1 MLTKN
6 NKVTIIILNIKI
18 VEKGE
23 ADKLKY
29 IKRSAENVI
38 KRQEK
43 LFKTILVTG
52 ARQVG
57 KTTMLKNLKS
67 NINYITLDDMILNGL
82 AKEDPK
88 LFLKSNKKPLIID
101 EIQYAPDLLRYIKME
116 IDGSEEKA
124 MFYLTGSQQFHLM
137 KNVSESLAGRI
148 GILNLL
154 GLSLRE
160 IKEIGFQDP
169 FIPTEE
175 YLIKREKKHIDISYS
190 EIWNIIHKGT
200 MPALYQE
207 ENDFEMFYSMYV
219 NTYIERDVRNL
230 TQVGDTLAFLKF
242 MTALASRIG
251 GLLNLNAVANEVGI
265 SVPTA
270 QRWLSILVSSNI
282 VYLLEPYYNNIMKRA
297 VKTPKVYFL
306 DTGLVSYLTKWKNK
320 DVLESG
326 NMSGNFFENFVIVEI
341 IKSYYNNGE
350 LRPPLYFYRDKD
362 KKEIDLIIE
371 QNGKLYP
378 VEIKKSANPNK
389 DMISNF
395 KVLEK
400 VGEVGAGGIICM
412 YDKIVNLDEK
422 NRVIPYSYL

>member
-1 MLTKN
+1 M
-6 NKVTIIILNIKI
+6 
-18 VEKGE
+18 
-23 ADKLKY
+23 KY

-38 KRQEK
+38 KKQEK
-43 LFKTILVTG
+43 IFKAILITG

-57 KTTMLKNLKS
+57 KTTILKNLKS
-67 NINYITLDDMILNGL
+67 NVNYITLDDMILNQL
-82 AKEDPK
+82 AKEDPN

-101 EIQYAPDLLRYIKME
+101 EIQYAPDLLRYIKIE
-116 IDGSEEKA
+116 LDKSEEKA

-137 KNVSESLAGRI
+137 KDVSESLAGRV

-160 IKEIGFQDP
+160 IKEIEFNNP

-175 YLIKREKKHIDISYS
+175 YFTQREKYNKEISYS

-200 MPALYQE
+200 MPAMYQE
-207 ENDFEMFYSMYV
+207 ESDFEMFYSMYV

-230 TQVGDTLAFLKF
+230 TQVGDTLTFLKF
-242 MTALASRIG
+242 MTAIASRIG
-251 GLLNLNAVANEVGI
+251 QLLNLNTVANEVGI

-282 VYLLEPYYNNIMKRA
+282 IYLLEPYYNNIMKRA
-297 VKTPKVYFL
+297 IKTPKIYFL
-306 DTGLVSYLTKWKNK
+306 DTGLVSYLTRWKNK
-320 DVLESG
+320 DVLEAG
-326 NMSGNFFENFVIVEI
+326 NMAGNFFENFVIVEI

-350 LRPPLYFYRDKD
+350 LRPPLYFYRDKE
-362 KKEIDLIIE
+362 KREIDLIIE
-371 QNGKLYP
+371 QNGKLHP
-378 VEIKKSANPNK
+378 IEIKKSANPTK

-400 VGEVGAGGIICM
+400 IGEVGDGGIICM
-412 YDKIVNLDEK
+412 YDKLINLDKK
-422 NRVIPYSYL
+422 NRVIPYTFL

>member
-1 MLTKN
+1 M
-6 NKVTIIILNIKI
+6 
-18 VEKGE
+18 
-23 ADKLKY
+23 KY

-38 KRQEK
+38 KKQEK
-43 LFKTILVTG
+43 IFKAILITG

-67 NINYITLDDMILNGL
+67 NLNYITLDDMILNQS
-82 AKEDPK
+82 AKEDPNM
-88 LFLKSNKKPLIID
+88 FLKSNKKPLIID
-101 EIQYAPDLLRYIKME
+101 EIQYAPDLLRYIKIE
-116 IDGSEEKA
+116 LDNSEEKA
-124 MFYLTGSQQFHLM
+124 VFYLTGSQQFHLM
-137 KNVSESLAGRI
+137 KDVSESLAGRI

-160 IKEIGFQDP
+160 IKEIDFDKP

-175 YLIKREKKHIDISYS
+175 YFREREKYNLDIPYN
-190 EIWNIIHKGT
+190 EVWDIIHKGT

-207 ENDFEMFYSMYV
+207 ESDFEMFYSMYV

-230 TQVGDTLAFLKF
+230 TQVGDTLTFLKF

-251 GLLNLNAVANEVGI
+251 QLLNLNTVANEVGI
-265 SVPTA
+265 SIPTA

-320 DVLESG
+320 DVLEVG
-326 NMSGNFFENFVIVEI
+326 NMAGNFFENFVIVEI

-350 LRPPLYFYRDKD
+350 LRPPLYFYRDKE

-371 QNGKLYP
+371 QNGKLHP
-378 VEIKKSANPNK
+378 IEIKKSANPTK

-400 VGEVGAGGIICM
+400 IGEVGEGGIICM
-412 YDKIVNLDEK
+412 YDKLINLDEK
-422 NRVIPYSYL
+422 NKVIPYKYL